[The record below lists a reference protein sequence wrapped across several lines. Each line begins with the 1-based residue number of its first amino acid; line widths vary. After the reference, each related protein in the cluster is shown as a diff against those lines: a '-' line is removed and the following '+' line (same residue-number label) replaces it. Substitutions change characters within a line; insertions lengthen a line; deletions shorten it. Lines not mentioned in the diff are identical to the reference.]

1 MRELY
6 EKNKL
11 FFIILILLIIGF
23 LVWYFSEIII
33 FVIVA
38 GIVSVMGSPLVE
50 LLDRIHIGK
59 LKFPHVLSVTLT
71 LLLLIAVFFGFFSFF
86 IPLIFQEANMI
97 SSIDSRKLAEHFQPQ
112 IDWLQ
117 STLIRYGVI
126 RPTDTVE
133 SLIRENFSKIADFG
147 LFSNILGGLISF
159 TGTFFFNLF
168 SIVFLSFFFLYDTTM
183 LPRFIYKVV
192 SPKYHEQTRNV
203 MQKSKKLLSRY
214 FIGLFLQVLAN
225 IATYSVALA
234 IIGVRGAL
242 VIGFFAGII
251 IIIPYLGGIIA
262 VITGILLGVTGV
274 ISAGD
279 YSQIL
284 PMAIKILVAMVVVQ
298 LIDNNIFQ
306 PYIQGKSVKAHPVE
320 IFLVIIAAAGIG
332 GIPAMIIAV
341 PAYAFLRIVASEFFH
356 QFRLIREMTEE

>member
-1 MRELY
+1 
-6 EKNKL
+6 
-11 FFIILILLIIGF
+11 
-23 LVWYFSEIII
+23 
-33 FVIVA
+33 
-38 GIVSVMGSPLVE
+38 
-50 LLDRIHIGK
+50 
-59 LKFPHVLSVTLT
+59 
-71 LLLLIAVFFGFFSFF
+71 
-86 IPLIFQEANMI
+86 
-97 SSIDSRKLAEHFQPQ
+97 
-112 IDWLQ
+112 
-117 STLIRYGVI
+117 
-126 RPTDTVE
+126 
-133 SLIRENFSKIADFG
+133 
-147 LFSNILGGLISF
+147 
-159 TGTFFFNLF
+159 
-168 SIVFLSFFFLYDTTM
+168 
-183 LPRFIYKVV
+183 
-192 SPKYHEQTRNV
+192 

-234 IIGVRGAL
+234 IIGVKGAL

>member
-147 LFSNILGGLISF
+147 LF
-159 TGTFFFNLF
+159 
-168 SIVFLSFFFLYDTTM
+168 
-183 LPRFIYKVV
+183 
-192 SPKYHEQTRNV
+192 
-203 MQKSKKLLSRY
+203 
-214 FIGLFLQVLAN
+214 
-225 IATYSVALA
+225 
-234 IIGVRGAL
+234 
-242 VIGFFAGII
+242 
-251 IIIPYLGGIIA
+251 
-262 VITGILLGVTGV
+262 
-274 ISAGD
+274 
-279 YSQIL
+279 
-284 PMAIKILVAMVVVQ
+284 
-298 LIDNNIFQ
+298 
-306 PYIQGKSVKAHPVE
+306 
-320 IFLVIIAAAGIG
+320 
-332 GIPAMIIAV
+332 
-341 PAYAFLRIVASEFFH
+341 
-356 QFRLIREMTEE
+356 